1 MQTVAYYNV
10 VNGNAAITDF
20 FFSYM
25 VLREN
30 IKLRSIRII
39 FSFSTLAMHLYN

>member
-10 VNGNAAITDF
+10 VNRNAAITD

-30 IKLRSIRII
+30 IKLPSIRII
-39 FSFSTLAMHLYN
+39 FSFSSLAMHLYN